1 MGNARGDT
9 MKAQN
14 NHKVATDVVAQS
26 ADAVADVVA
35 VETINTV
42 DAGEAM
48 NTQNTDTEVV
58 ASEAVEAVE
67 ASDAPEADVA
77 DIALLDPNAV
87 LPVVIPTPEAG
98 NALAIPESLF
108 ASLLACTHAHHL
120 PYQAAIV
127 QYVDSVESA
136 GFANKLVCD
145 LLRIGVRRA
154 FTEALNTISHQ
165 DLEGRVAQIHGL
177 LRAMSAGYSR
187 PAAYAAYLKS
197 LEPKESRTPKLRLAG
212 FAKYIA
218 IADVIRTMLASPD
231 VTDKQRAGY
240 KFMLDNL
247 SLTNKAQADA
257 MYAKMEAHPGCS
269 KVLAYALEVIAVER
283 AKAAAEA
290 AAAAQAATSDAD
302 LSATMDELF

>member
-1 MGNARGDT
+1 

-26 ADAVADVVA
+26 ADAVADAVA

-48 NTQNTDTEVV
+48 NTENQESDAVV
-58 ASEAVEAVE
+58 ADAVVANEVPEAVE
-67 ASDAPEADVA
+67 ASDAVEALPVESN
-77 DIALLDPNAV
+77 ALLDPNAV
-87 LPVVIPTPEAG
+87 LPVVIPMPEAG
-98 NALAIPESLF
+98 NALAIPEALF

-127 QYVDSVESA
+127 QYVDSVETA
-136 GFANKLVCD
+136 GFANRLVCD

-165 DLEGRVAQIHGL
+165 DIEGRVAQIHSL